1 MTITVY
7 TKPDCGQC
15 EQTKKQ
21 LERKGL
27 SYNVVDVFEDEDAR
41 KFVEATGNL
50 NMPMVVVR
58 EGDKIVRQW
67 HGFRYDEIKTLS
79 KDS

>member
-27 SYNVVDVFEDEDAR
+27 PYKAIDVFEDPEAM
-41 KFVEATGNL
+41 KVVEESGIML
-50 NMPMVVVR
+50 MPMVVI
-58 EGDKIVRQW
+58 EHNGQKQHW
-67 HGFRYDEIKTLS
+67 HGFRYDRIRDLTKNS
-79 KDS
+79 